1 MVEKWPLKLKKASRP
16 KTGKDRKKTKWLNFQ
31 FEKKLVE
38 ELTVEA
44 EEGTKNESKK
54 RGKKKILYNIFE
66 ESENLM
72 CQKHLMCQKKC

>member
-1 MVEKWPLKLKKASRP
+1 MTVEAKEGIKAENRKRS
-16 KTGKDRKKTKWLNFQ
+16 KKTKWLNFQ
-31 FEKKLVE
+31 FEKKLLVD

-54 RGKKKILYNIFE
+54 RGTKKLYNIFE

>member
-1 MVEKWPLKLKKASRP
+1 MTEFSI
-16 KTGKDRKKTKWLNFQ
+16 RKKL
-31 FEKKLVE
+31 LVD

-54 RGKKKILYNIFE
+54 RGTKKLYNIFE

>member
-1 MVEKWPLKLKKASRP
+1 MTVEAKEGIKAENRKRSKKKLSDWIFNSKK
-16 KTGKDRKKTKWLNFQ
+16 N
-31 FEKKLVE
+31 LVE

-54 RGKKKILYNIFE
+54 RGTKKFLYNIFE

>member
-1 MVEKWPLKLKKASRP
+1 MTEFSIR
-16 KTGKDRKKTKWLNFQ
+16 
-31 FEKKLVE
+31 KKLVD

-54 RGKKKILYNIFE
+54 RGTKKFLYNIFE